1 MLKYEG
7 GNFTASKRLSP
18 AQTDEPA
25 GSTAPA
31 PRLSQIPSAQWDQF
45 WTDAQK
51 EKETNLFPIKH
62 IYGFILLLSKLND
75 AIRKR

>member
-1 MLKYEG
+1 MTEHMLKYEG

-45 WTDAQK
+45 
-51 EKETNLFPIKH
+51 
-62 IYGFILLLSKLND
+62 
-75 AIRKR
+75 